1 MMKPPVY
8 YITCTYAVGA
18 LYPLYIPVLYRKMV
32 TPGIPVKT
40 VLSLLQ
46 HSEPFF
52 SAQECTVIGSDRLHK
67 SGPAHLGIEQTPTK
81 ATNTNKKFE

>member
-1 MMKPPVY
+1 MTELKVH
-8 YITCTYAVGA
+8 YITCTNAVDV
-18 LYPLYIPVLYRKMV
+18 LHLLYIPVLYRKMV

-46 HSEPFF
+46 HSEPSF

-81 ATNTNKKFE
+81 ATNTNEKFE